1 MRPSRI
7 PHLTQKYGR
16 PVECTELTN
25 LLADMNSI
33 QLLHR
38 FESEKSFSFTSTDNI
53 HSVAA
58 LLKVNYCSHL
68 KHIDSLS
75 PFLALPP

>member
-1 MRPSRI
+1 M
-7 PHLTQKYGR
+7 QKYKR

-33 QLLHR
+33 QLLRR
-38 FESEKSFSFTSTDNI
+38 FESEESFSFSSADNI

-58 LLKVNYCSHL
+58 LLRVSYCNHF
-68 KHIDSLS
+68 KRVDSLS
-75 PFLALPP
+75 SFLALPLRPSEPSD